1 MTDFDLKKIFPISSS
16 RILIIHAP
24 MILVDIVTGAS
35 QGIGRA
41 IAESIASHRSLE
53 LASSNTAARNNYA
66 LVLTGRNVDR
76 GQAAADQV
84 AKAASLD
91 SSNNVHF
98 EPCDL
103 SDYGSVL
110 SFQSRISQLLGTD
123 DYQVGVLVNDAAE
136 CPKRQE
142 MVSRPCTES
151 GEMVQVDK
159 QFATNVLGYHF
170 MIKVFQDRF
179 SDSVVSL
186 EGTMAKP
193 THVLNVASNWAGDLD
208 FSDLHF
214 QRRSY
219 DNDSA
224 YRQSKQC
231 DRILTKAW
239 SDRLKDAA
247 LVNSCHPGDPCTTLS
262 KALGYNLWSSA
273 PTKQMIETEMTIP
286 YLCRFRVTSSPL
298 TTSGGWYEGGTKPR
312 KCRFMSQDSQRLFD
326 ICESFSIP
334 KADDLCTTD

>member
-1 MTDFDLKKIFPISSS
+1 M
-16 RILIIHAP
+16 
-24 MILVDIVTGAS
+24 MVLVDIVTGAS

-41 IAESIASHRSLE
+41 IAESIAYHRSLE
-53 LASSNTAARNNYA
+53 LASSNTAAAPNKYA

-76 GQAAADQV
+76 GQEAADQV
-84 AKAASLD
+84 AKAAASLD
-91 SSNNVHF
+91 SRSVYF

-110 SFQSRISQLLGTD
+110 NFRSRIGELLGTN

-142 MVSRPCTES
+142 MVPRPCSVDS
-151 GEMVQVDK
+151 GETVQVDK

-170 MIKVFQDRF
+170 MIKVFQDHF
-179 SDSVVSL
+179 SKNVVSL
-186 EGTMAKP
+186 EGGRTTTTKAT

-208 FSDLHF
+208 YSDLHF

-224 YRQSKQC
+224 YRQSKHC
-231 DRILTKAW
+231 DRMLTKAW
-239 SDRLKDAA
+239 SERLEGTA

-262 KALGYNLWSSA
+262 TALGYNLWSSA
-273 PTKQMIETEMTIP
+273 PTKQMIEDDLTIP
-286 YLCRFRVTSSPL
+286 YLCGFRVTSSPL
-298 TTSGGWYEGGTKPR
+298 TTTGGWYDGGTQAR
-312 KCRFMSQDSQRLFD
+312 NCRFMSQDSKRLFD

-334 KADDLCTTD
+334 KADDS